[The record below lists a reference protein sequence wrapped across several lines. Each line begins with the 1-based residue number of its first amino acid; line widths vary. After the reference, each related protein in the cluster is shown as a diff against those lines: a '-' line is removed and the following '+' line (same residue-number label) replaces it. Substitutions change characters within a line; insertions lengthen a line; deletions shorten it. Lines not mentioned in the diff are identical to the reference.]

1 MSHAGRK
8 KSGRDFYHGGA
19 YAKEGYAVAKRCKGW
34 LTPNL
39 LSDLIFAPALT
50 GTSADSES
58 IAGTPSFR
66 IKEAKD
72 LLH

>member
-8 KSGRDFYHGGA
+8 KSGRDFYHGDA
-19 YAKEGYAVAKRCKGW
+19 YAKESYTVAKRCKGW

-39 LSDLIFAPALT
+39 LSDLIIAPGLT
-50 GTSADSES
+50 GTSTDSES
-58 IAGTPSFR
+58 LAGSPRFR